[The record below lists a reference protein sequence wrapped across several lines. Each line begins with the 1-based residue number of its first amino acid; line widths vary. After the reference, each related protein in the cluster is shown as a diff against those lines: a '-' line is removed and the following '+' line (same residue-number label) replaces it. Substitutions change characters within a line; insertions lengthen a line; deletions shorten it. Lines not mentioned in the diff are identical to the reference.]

1 MATTLTIYRPPST
14 EIVTVNIDEKTVYSK
29 HLMGEWHITAEFYTT
44 SVLAIQIGDFITYD
58 SENYYINRLPD
69 ITKLNNSTF
78 QYKIDFEHSLY
89 NLKKKLFISPDGLA
103 DFSYNGQA
111 GDFLTNIIA
120 SVNEIDSGWS
130 IGDCDITDEI
140 TLQFANES
148 CHAALIRVAEA
159 FNKEWSITSKAISLT
174 DSVGYVRGLTFEYG
188 RGKGLYKLTRQ
199 QVHDQNIITKVYGFG
214 GTKNISDSY
223 RDRAKR
229 LVFAATGYLPYPA
242 SSYPYMTN
250 NVDLYGTIEGQF
262 TDDNIYPQRTSTLT
276 AVDINFN
283 EASPY
288 AFNERT
294 SYVEDSAMDFDV
306 NDYLIEGQVATIVFK
321 SGDLSGVECE
331 IWKYDNSNK
340 RFYIRPYADTD
351 GYILPYYNSGSPIQP
366 QVGDSYTLVN
376 IAMPQTYIDT
386 AEASLQAAT
395 LAFLTENSVPMVV
408 YGCDFDQKYAKSQA
422 LELDAGD
429 RVTVVDSDLGV
440 DSEIRVSAVEFPLV
454 NPYKI
459 KAIIADFVPYT
470 LQERIVKTSISTRKE
485 TIFVDRRNAEL
496 ARRNTM
502 RQNQIKDL
510 LFDTDGY
517 FDTGNIK
524 PLSIETSYLAVGT
537 KSRDYWLS
545 NVTIKANYEGD
556 ENALYVSAG
565 NLIHLQLE
573 ITGLGYTWVIGTPLD
588 QDSLTPATAYYLY
601 AKCSTT
607 ALTGEWVLS
616 ASQITVEQVA
626 GYYHFLVGMLFSV
639 ADGYRDFD
647 FTHGMTYI
655 NGGTI
660 TTGKIQSIDGN
671 NYLDLTQSQF
681 RVGDTNSS
689 LDWNV
694 TTPAKLT
701 IKGALVQSPAG
712 TFPVIVFT
720 GAYDPGVT
728 YQQGNQ
734 VTYDGTSWNYINAT
748 PASGQTPSE
757 GAYWT
762 AAALAGTDGADGADG
777 APGTPGADG
786 ADGATGPGVVYR
798 GDHSGTTLYY
808 NNSLRRD
815 IVQYSGSYYLYKGT
829 DAASGAWSSGN
840 WDSFG
845 GQFSSVATDIL
856 FAELAYVDNLGVKYF
871 NGIAV
876 ASGDLNGIAQ
886 NVVAN
891 VALSTQWDI
900 GVNYGVDDKVSNDG
914 VNYVC
919 ILDNVGQEPPNLT
932 YWTVD
937 PNQPVAQ
944 VDQVTIN
951 SGSSGVVRIYCNGAL
966 GDVTFNQTY
975 AKTMEDWITLHEA
988 TFNASNVA
996 VSGSGASAWL
1006 MAMATGVAFSPSAYI
1021 TNIANAYR
1029 GAIKIVG
1036 NEIWENEEDNDAYG
1050 FITINRKGYNG
1061 GMTRPRHLLIGNGKG
1076 NAIVYFDG
1084 SVGDNGAITMYSENI
1099 KLSNIPSSDVSIS
1112 EGMIY
1117 RDGTT
1122 LKIKTS

>member
-1 MATTLTIYRPPST
+1 MATTITIYRPPAT
-14 EIVTVNIDEKTVYSK
+14 EIVTVDIDEKTTYVK
-29 HLMGEWHITAEFYTT
+29 KLMGEWHITAEFNVT
-44 SVLAIQIGDFITYD
+44 SVLAIQIGDYITYD

-69 ITKLNNSTF
+69 IVKLNNSTF

-89 NLKKKLFISPDGLA
+89 NLKKKLFISSDGLA
-103 DFSYNGQA
+103 DFSYNGTA
-111 GDFLTNIIA
+111 EDFITNIVA
-120 SVNEIDSGWS
+120 SVNEIDSGWTVGTVDS
-130 IGDCDITDEI
+130 TDEQ

-159 FNKEWSITSKAISLT
+159 FSLEWSITSKAISLIA
-174 DSVGYVRGLTFEYG
+174 SVGSVRALTFEYG

-229 LVFAATGYLPYPA
+229 LVFAATGFLPEPA
-242 SSYPYMTN
+242 SGYPYMTKN
-250 NVDLYGTIEGQF
+250 TDLYGTIEGQY
-262 TDDNIYPQRTSTLT
+262 TNDNIYPQRTSTLT
-276 AVDINFN
+276 DVDINFAV
-283 EASPY
+283 ASPY

-331 IWKYDNSNK
+331 IWKYDNANK

-351 GYILPYYNSGSPIQP
+351 GYSLPYYNGGSPIQP
-366 QVGDSYTLVN
+366 QIGDSYTLVN

-386 AEASLQAAT
+386 AETNLKTAT
-395 LAFLTENSVPMVV
+395 LAYLNENCVPMVV
-408 YGCDFDQKYAKSQA
+408 YQCDFDQKYAKSQA

-429 RVTVVDSDLGV
+429 KVTVVDTDLGV
-440 DSEIRVSAVEFPLV
+440 NAVIRVAAVEFPLV

-459 KAIIADFVPYT
+459 KATIADFVPYT
-470 LQERIVKTSISTRKE
+470 LQERIIKTSISTRKE

-517 FDTGNIK
+517 FNTGNIK

-556 ENALYVSAG
+556 ANAIYVSAG
-565 NLIHLQLE
+565 SLIHLQIE

-681 RVGDTNSS
+681 RVGDANSS

-694 TTPAKLT
+694 TTPSALT

-712 TFPVIVFT
+712 TFPVIVFC
-720 GAYDPGVT
+720 GAYDSGVT
-728 YQQGNQ
+728 YQKGNQ

-748 PASGQTPSE
+748 AASGHTPAS

-762 AAALAGTDGADGADG
+762 AAALAGEDGADGIDG
-777 APGTPGADG
+777 VDGADG
-786 ADGATGPGVVYR
+786 ADGATGPGVVFR

-815 IVQYSGSYYLYKGT
+815 IVKYSGTYYLYKGT
-829 DAASGAWSSGN
+829 DAASGAWSAGN

-845 GQFSSVATDIL
+845 AQFSSVATDIL

-876 ASGDLNGIAQ
+876 ASGDLNGVAQ

-891 VALSTQWDI
+891 VPQEDQWYGD
-900 GVNYGVDDKVSNDG
+900 VNYFINDKCFNNN
-914 VNYVC
+914 VNYIC
-919 ILDNVGQEPPNLT
+919 TQAHINQEPPNIA
-932 YWTVD
+932 YWSAAT
-937 PNQPVAQ
+937 PQPVAQ

-951 SGSSGVVRIYCNGAL
+951 SGTSGVVRIYCNGAL
-966 GDVTFNQTY
+966 GEVTFNQTY
-975 AKTMEDWITLHEA
+975 AKTMEDWITLHET
-988 TFNASNVA
+988 TFNGYDVA

-1006 MAMATGVAFSPSAYI
+1006 MSMATGIAFSPSAYI

-1036 NEIWENEEDNDAYG
+1036 NEIWENQEDNDAYG
-1050 FITINRKGYNG
+1050 FITINRKGYDG
-1061 GMTRPRHLLIGNGKG
+1061 GMTRPRHLLIYNGQGKSMMQFNGKTTSTFING
-1076 NAIVYFDG
+1076 IV
-1084 SVGDNGAITMYSENI
+1084 SI
-1099 KLSNIPSSDVSIS
+1099 LSHLYLPNLPSSDTGLTA
-1112 EGMIY
+1112 GMIY

>member
-14 EIVTVNIDEKTVYSK
+14 AVVTVNIDEKTVYSK
-29 HLMGEWHITAEFYTT
+29 RLMGEWHITAEFYTT

-89 NLKKKLFISPDGLA
+89 NLKKKLFISSDGLA
-103 DFSYNGQA
+103 DFSYNGTA
-111 GDFLTNIIA
+111 EDFITNIVA
-120 SVNEIDSGWS
+120 SINEIDSGWTV
-130 IGDCDITDEI
+130 GTVDTTTEQ

-159 FNKEWSITSKAISLT
+159 FNLEWTIVSKAISLIA
-174 DSVGYVRGLTFEYG
+174 SVGTVRALTFEYG

-242 SSYPYMTN
+242 SAYPYMTKN
-250 NVDLYGTIEGQF
+250 TDLYGTIEGQF
-262 TDDNIYPQRTSTLT
+262 TDDNIFPQRTSTLT
-276 AVDINFN
+276 AVDINF
-283 EASPY
+283 AGTSPY
-288 AFNERT
+288 AFNERN

-331 IWKYDNSNK
+331 IWKYDDTNK

-351 GYILPYYNSGSPIQP
+351 GYILPRYNGGSPIQP

-386 AEASLQAAT
+386 AETALQAAT
-395 LAFLTENSVPMVV
+395 LAYLNENSVPMVV

-429 RVTVVDSDLGV
+429 KVTVVDSDLGV
-440 DSEIRVSAVEFPLV
+440 NSQIRVAGVEFPLV
-454 NPYKI
+454 NAYKI
-459 KAIIADFVPYT
+459 KATIADFVPYT
-470 LQERIVKTSISTRKE
+470 LQERIIKTSVSTRKE

-502 RQNQIKDL
+502 RQNQIRDL

-517 FDTGNIK
+517 FDPVNLK
-524 PLSIETSYLAVGT
+524 PLSIETTYLSVGT
-537 KSRDYWLS
+537 KSRDFWLS

-556 ENALYVSAG
+556 ANAFYVTAG
-565 NLIHLQLE
+565 SLIHLQIE
-573 ITGLGYTWVIGTPLD
+573 ISGLGYTWVIGTPLD

-601 AKCSTT
+601 CKCSKT
-607 ALTGEWVLS
+607 ALTGQWVLS
-616 ASQITVEQVA
+616 SSQITVEEVA
-626 GYYHFLVGMLFSV
+626 GYYHFLVGMLFAV
-639 ADGYRDFD
+639 ADGRRDFD

-655 NGGTI
+655 NGGSI
-660 TTGKIQSIDGN
+660 TTGKIQSIDTN
-671 NYLDLTQSQF
+671 NYFDLTQSQF
-681 RVGDTNSS
+681 RVGDVNSS

-694 TTPAKLT
+694 TTASTLT

-712 TFPVIVFT
+712 TFPVIVFC

-728 YQQGNQ
+728 YQKGNQ
-734 VTYDGTSWNYINAT
+734 VTYGGSSWNYINAT
-748 PASGQTPSE
+748 PASGQTPAE

-762 AAALAGTDGADGADG
+762 AAALAGADGADG
-777 APGTPGADG
+777 SNG
-786 ADGATGPGVVYR
+786 ADGATGPGVVFR
-798 GDHSGTTLYY
+798 GDHSGTVLYY

-815 IVQYSGSYYLYKGT
+815 IVKYSGSYYLYKGT
-829 DAASGAWSSGN
+829 DAASGAWSAGN

-871 NGIAV
+871 NGV
-876 ASGDLNGIAQ
+876 PVPVGDLNGIAQ
-886 NVVAN
+886 NIQAN
-891 VALSTQWDI
+891 YPRSEQWYGD
-900 GVNYGVDDKVSNDG
+900 VNYIVNDKCYNDG
-914 VNYVC
+914 TNYIC
-919 ILDNVGQEPPNLT
+919 IQAHINQEPPNAA
-932 YWTVD
+932 YWSED
-937 PNQPVAQ
+937 PNQPVKQ

-951 SGSSGVVRIYCNGAL
+951 SGTSGIIRIGCNGASNEIP
-966 GDVTFNQTY
+966 FNQSY
-975 AKTMEDWITLHEA
+975 GQTMQDWIA
-988 TFNASNVA
+988 IASADFDAAGVA
-996 VSGSGASAWL
+996 VSGGGASAWFE
-1006 MAMATGVAFSPSAYI
+1006 AKTAGVAFSPSAYI
-1021 TNIANAYR
+1021 INIANAYR
-1029 GAIKIVG
+1029 GSIKIVG

-1061 GMTRPRHLLIGNGKG
+1061 GMTRPRHLRIGNGQGSTMVYFNGTKG
-1076 NAIVYFDG
+1076 NLNPHGFIDIFTEY
-1084 SVGDNGAITMYSENI
+1084 IRWQT
-1099 KLSNIPSSDVSIS
+1099 IPTADTYLT
-1112 EGMIY
+1112 EGEIY
-1117 RDGTT
+1117 RDGNT
-1122 LKIKTS
+1122 LKIKT